1 VSKLVRKQPE
11 QLQMEDFAK
20 LDRMLREK
28 KFKVKISSTHCL

>member
-1 VSKLVRKQPE
+1 
-11 QLQMEDFAK
+11 MEDFAK